1 MVKSLY
7 VFFHFP
13 EQDHKCMERPIFK
26 PLGTSV
32 NELDTPALVVE
43 LDALEH
49 NLSAVHT
56 FFQQATAKLRP
67 MVSTHC
73 CPALAHKQL
82 AAGGT
87 VGGVAVMTLGQA
99 EVFAA
104 SGCCD
109 ITIANTV
116 VTPAKLTRLCALARQ
131 AEITIVADHPIQI
144 ERMAEAAKDQKIV
157 LRVLVQIA
165 TDAQQ
170 SGDAPGLEAVALAQ
184 AIKQMP
190 SLTFA
195 GIAMSPVPISPAL
208 IAHGTDA
215 DVESTSRQQL
225 QQLANAR
232 KALENAGINVQ
243 VVSVGET
250 LIYNEAANM
259 AGVTE
264 VMAGMYALL
273 DAYHA
278 PYWPHLKPAA
288 HVLTTVTSR
297 PEPSLAITDAGQKAV
312 GIDLG
317 LPQVTSLPGVEP
329 TGLSA
334 EHCRLHL
341 DASAQAVVKTGQKL
355 WLRPWDLGT
364 CTNLYDFMWGVR
376 QGKIETSWPVAAR
389 GQYR

>member
-1 MVKSLY
+1 
-7 VFFHFP
+7 
-13 EQDHKCMERPIFK
+13 MERPIFK
-26 PLGTSV
+26 PLGSSV
-32 NELDTPALVVE
+32 DELDTPALVVE

-49 NLSAVHT
+49 NLSTVHT

-73 CPALAHKQL
+73 CPTLAHKQL

-104 SGCCD
+104 YGCRD

-116 VTPAKLTRLCALARQ
+116 VTPAKLRRLCALARQ
-131 AEITIVADHPIQI
+131 AEITVVADHPTQLQH
-144 ERMAEAAKDQKIV
+144 MAKAAKDQEIL
-157 LRVLVQIA
+157 LRILVPIA
-165 TDAQQ
+165 PDNQP
-170 SGDAPGLEAVALAQ
+170 SSDSPSVEAVVLAQ
-184 AIKQMP
+184 AIERMP
-190 SLTFA
+190 FLTFV
-195 GIAMSPVPISPAL
+195 GITASPMSLLPIP
-208 IAHGTDA
+208 IA
-215 DVESTSRQQL
+215 DVSDTDVELMSRQQL
-225 QQLANAR
+225 QQLAETR
-232 KALENAGINVQ
+232 TALEHAGIEVQ

-250 LIYNEAANM
+250 IIYEEAASV

-264 VMAGMYALL
+264 VMAGIYALL
-273 DAYHA
+273 DAHHA
-278 PYWPHLKPAA
+278 PYWPHLQPAV

-297 PEPSLAITDAGQKAV
+297 PEPGLAITDAGQKAV

-317 LPQVTSLPGVEP
+317 LPQVTSMTGVET

-334 EHCRLHL
+334 EHCRLRLH
-341 DASAQAVVKTGQKL
+341 ASAQTALQTGQKL

-364 CTNLYDFMWGVR
+364 CTNLYDLIWGVR

>member
-1 MVKSLY
+1 
-7 VFFHFP
+7 
-13 EQDHKCMERPIFK
+13 MERPIFK
-26 PLGTSV
+26 SLGTPAE
-32 NELDTPALVVE
+32 ELDTPALVVE

-49 NLSAVHT
+49 NLSTVHT

-104 SGCCD
+104 YGCPD
-109 ITIANTV
+109 ITLANAV
-116 VTPAKLTRLCALARQ
+116 VTPAKLRRLCALARQ
-131 AEITIVADHPIQI
+131 VDITVLADHPTQLQH
-144 ERMAEAAKDQKIV
+144 MAEAAAAQDIL
-157 LRVLVQIA
+157 LRVLVQIGA
-165 TDAQQ
+165 DAEQ
-170 SGDAPGLEAVALAQ
+170 SGDADGSEAVALAQ
-184 AIKQMP
+184 AIENMP
-190 SLTFA
+190 ALTFA
-195 GIAMSPVPISPAL
+195 GITASPVPVSSTPI
-208 IAHGTDA
+208 A
-215 DVESTSRQQL
+215 DVEVVSQQPL
-225 QQLANAR
+225 QRLAAAR
-232 KALENAGINVQ
+232 TALESAGIEVP

-250 LIYNEAANM
+250 IRYEEAANF

-273 DAYHA
+273 DAHSA
-278 PYWPHLKPAA
+278 PHWPHLKPAA
-288 HVLTTVTSR
+288 HVLTAVTSR
-297 PEPSLAITDAGQKAV
+297 PEPGLAITDAGQKAV
-312 GIDLG
+312 GTDLG
-317 LPQVTSLPGVEP
+317 LPQVTSLSGVEA

-334 EHCRLHL
+334 EHCRLQL
-341 DASAQAVVKTGQKL
+341 DALAQSAVKTGQKL

-364 CTNLYDFMWGVR
+364 CTNLYDLMWGVR

>member
-1 MVKSLY
+1 
-7 VFFHFP
+7 
-13 EQDHKCMERPIFK
+13 MERPIFK
-26 PLGTSV
+26 PLGTPAD
-32 NELDTPALVVE
+32 ELDTPALVVDLE
-43 LDALEH
+43 ALEH

-73 CPALAHKQL
+73 CPTLAHKQL

-104 SGCCD
+104 YGCRD

-116 VTPAKLTRLCALARQ
+116 VTPAKLRRLCALARQ
-131 AEITIVADHPIQI
+131 ADITVMANHPTQIQ
-144 ERMAEAAKDQKIV
+144 RMAEAANDQEIL
-157 LRVLVQIA
+157 LRLLVQIA
-165 TDAQQ
+165 PDDQQ
-170 SGDAPGLEAVALAQ
+170 RSDAPDLALVTLAQ
-184 AIKQMP
+184 AIEQMP

-195 GIAMSPVPISPAL
+195 GITASPVSMSPIPRTDV
-208 IAHGTDA
+208 TDA
-215 DVESTSRQQL
+215 DLESMSRQRL
-225 QQLANAR
+225 QQLVEAR
-232 KALENAGINVQ
+232 TALEKAGIEVQ

-250 LIYNEAANM
+250 IIYEEAAGVV
-259 AGVTE
+259 GVTE
-264 VMAGMYALL
+264 VMAGTYALL
-273 DAYHA
+273 DAHYA

-297 PEPSLAITDAGQKAV
+297 PEPGLAITDAGQKAV

-317 LPQVTSLPGVEP
+317 LPQVISLAGAET

-334 EHCRLHL
+334 EHCRLRLH
-341 DASAQAVVKTGQKL
+341 ASAQMAVKTGQKL

-364 CTNLYDFMWGVR
+364 CTNLYDFIWGVR

>member
-1 MVKSLY
+1 
-7 VFFHFP
+7 
-13 EQDHKCMERPIFK
+13 MERPIFK
-26 PLGTSV
+26 PLGTPAD
-32 NELDTPALVVE
+32 ELDTPALVVE

-49 NLSAVHT
+49 NLSVVHT
-56 FFQQATAKLRP
+56 FFQQTPAKLRP
-67 MVSTHC
+67 MVSIHG
-73 CPALAHKQL
+73 CPTLAHKQL
-82 AAGGT
+82 AGGGT

-104 SGCCD
+104 YGCRD
-109 ITIANTV
+109 ITIVNTA
-116 VTPAKLTRLCALARQ
+116 VTPAKLRRLCALARQ
-131 AEITIVADHPIQI
+131 AEITVVADHPTQLQ
-144 ERMAEAAKDQKIV
+144 RMAEAAKDQDIV

-170 SGDAPGLEAVALAQ
+170 SGVVPHAETVALAQ
-184 AIKQMP
+184 TIEQMP
-190 SLTFA
+190 ALTFA
-195 GIAMSPVPISPAL
+195 GITASSVPLSRIPSADV
-208 IAHGTDA
+208 TDA
-215 DVESTSRQQL
+215 DVASMSRQQL
-225 QQLANAR
+225 QQLADAR
-232 KALENAGINVQ
+232 SALENAGIDVQ

-250 LIYNEAANM
+250 IIYEEAAHR

-264 VMAGMYALL
+264 VMAGVYALL
-273 DAYHA
+273 DAHYA
-278 PYWPHLKPAA
+278 PYWPHLQPAA

-317 LPQVTSLPGVEP
+317 LPQVTSLPGVET

-334 EHCRLHL
+334 EHCRLRL
-341 DASAQAVVKTGQKL
+341 DASAQPAVKTGQKL

-364 CTNLYDFMWGVR
+364 CTNLYDLMWGVR

>member
-1 MVKSLY
+1 
-7 VFFHFP
+7 
-13 EQDHKCMERPIFK
+13 MERPIFK
-26 PLGTSV
+26 PLGTPV
-32 NELDTPALVVE
+32 AELDTPSLVVE

-67 MVSTHC
+67 LVSTHC
-73 CPALAHKQL
+73 CPTLAHQQL

-104 SGCCD
+104 YGCRD
-109 ITIANTV
+109 ITIANTA
-116 VTPAKLTRLCALARQ
+116 VTPAKLRRLCALARQ
-131 AEITIVADHPIQI
+131 SDITVVADHPTQLQ
-144 ERMAEAAKDQKIV
+144 RMAEAAKDQEIL
-157 LRVLVQIA
+157 LRVLVQMG

-170 SGDAPGLEAVALAQ
+170 SGLASAAAVALAQ
-184 AIKQMP
+184 TIEQTPA
-190 SLTFA
+190 LTFA
-195 GIAMSPVPISPAL
+195 GITASPMPMPTIPFADV
-208 IAHGTDA
+208 TDA
-215 DVESTSRQQL
+215 DVTAMSRQPL
-225 QQLANAR
+225 QQLADAR
-232 KALENAGINVQ
+232 KVLESAGIEVQ

-250 LIYNEAANM
+250 ILYEEAANF

-273 DAYHA
+273 DAHYA
-278 PYWPHLKPAA
+278 PYWPHLKPAV

-297 PEPSLAITDAGQKAV
+297 PEPTLAITDAGQKAV

-317 LPQVTSLPGVEP
+317 LPQVTSLAGVET

-334 EHCRLHL
+334 EHCRLRL
-341 DASAQAVVKTGQKL
+341 DASAQAAVKIGQKL

-364 CTNLYDFMWGVR
+364 CTNLYDLMWGVR
-376 QGKIETSWPVAAR
+376 QGRIEASWPIAAR